1 MITDLKIVK
10 SEVLSDHW
18 YVLSKVTY
26 EYYKGRE
33 QITQAREVYNRGNGA
48 AILLYNKQQKTVI
61 LTRQFR
67 LPAFVNGENGMLVE
81 VCAGQLDK
89 DDPEACIKREAI
101 EEVGYKVKE
110 VRKVFEAYMSP
121 GAVTEIL
128 YFFVS
133 EYDASMKVNDGGG
146 VEEEEENIEVLEM
159 DFTAAYQMIASGEI
173 RDAKTIMLLQYAQI
187 NNLL

>member
-1 MITDLKIVK
+1 MITDLKIIK

-26 EYYKGRE
+26 EYYKKDKE

-48 AILLYNKQQKTVI
+48 AILLYNKHQRTVI

-67 LPAFVNGENGMLVE
+67 LPAFVNGEDGMLVE

-89 DDPEACIKREAI
+89 DDPEACIRREAI

-128 YFFVS
+128 YFFIA
-133 EYDASMKVNDGGG
+133 EYDASMKVNEGGG

-159 DFTAAYQMIASGEI
+159 SFTAAYNMIASGGNT
-173 RDAKTIMLLQYAQI
+173 RRQNHYAAAICADQ
-187 NNLL
+187 